1 MNSRLYSAGR
11 TPKGKFK
18 GSDDRAT
25 VKFTPANRNADIHMM
40 RPLQLAACL
49 AISALPFAAAAQQ
62 DATATPAEG
71 SVEEGRMLAY
81 TCMGCHGIPEYRNAY
96 PAYRVP
102 KIGGQSREYLTNAL
116 TEYKRG
122 TRQHPTMEA
131 QAGSYS
137 DQDIADLA
145 AFLSSLNK

>member
-1 MNSRLYSAGR
+1 
-11 TPKGKFK
+11 
-18 GSDDRAT
+18 
-25 VKFTPANRNADIHMM
+25 MM

-49 AISALPFAAAAQQ
+49 ALAALPLAAASQEP
-62 DATATPAEG
+62 ATAPAEG
-71 SVEEGRMLAY
+71 SAEEGRMLAY

-102 KIGGQSREYLTNAL
+102 KIVGQSREYLTNAL

-131 QAGSYS
+131 QAKSFS

-145 AFLSSLNK
+145 AFLSSLNN

>member
-1 MNSRLYSAGR
+1 
-11 TPKGKFK
+11 
-18 GSDDRAT
+18 
-25 VKFTPANRNADIHMM
+25 MM

-49 AISALPFAAAAQQ
+49 ALAALPFAAVSQEPAA
-62 DATATPAEG
+62 APSEG
-71 SVEEGRMLAY
+71 SAEEGRMLAY

-122 TRQHPTMEA
+122 TRRHPTMEA
-131 QAGSYS
+131 QARSFS

-145 AFLSSLNK
+145 TFLSSLTK

>member
-1 MNSRLYSAGR
+1 
-11 TPKGKFK
+11 
-18 GSDDRAT
+18 
-25 VKFTPANRNADIHMM
+25 MM

-49 AISALPFAAAAQQ
+49 ALAALPFAALSQDPAA
-62 DATATPAEG
+62 PAEG
-71 SVEEGRMLAY
+71 SAEEGRMLAY

-102 KIGGQSREYLTNAL
+102 RIGGQSREYLTNAL
-116 TEYKRG
+116 TEYRRG

-131 QAGSYS
+131 QARSFS

-145 AFLSSLNK
+145 AFLSSLTK

>member
-1 MNSRLYSAGR
+1 
-11 TPKGKFK
+11 
-18 GSDDRAT
+18 
-25 VKFTPANRNADIHMM
+25 MM

-49 AISALPFAAAAQQ
+49 ALAALPFAAASQE
-62 DATATPAEG
+62 ATAAAPADA
-71 SVEEGRMLAY
+71 SIEEGRTLAY

-116 TEYKRG
+116 TEYQRG

-131 QAGSYS
+131 QARSFS
-137 DQDIADLA
+137 DEDIANLA
-145 AFLSSLNK
+145 AFLSSVTK

>member
-1 MNSRLYSAGR
+1 
-11 TPKGKFK
+11 
-18 GSDDRAT
+18 
-25 VKFTPANRNADIHMM
+25 MM

-49 AISALPFAAAAQQ
+49 ALAALPFAATPQEPSPAA
-62 DATATPAEG
+62 DAPTQG
-71 SVEEGRMLAY
+71 SAEEGRTLAY

-131 QAGSYS
+131 QAKSFS

-145 AFLSSLNK
+145 AFLSSLTK

>member
-1 MNSRLYSAGR
+1 
-11 TPKGKFK
+11 
-18 GSDDRAT
+18 
-25 VKFTPANRNADIHMM
+25 MM

-49 AISALPFAAAAQQ
+49 ALAALPFAAVSQEP
-62 DATATPAEG
+62 ATAPSEG
-71 SVEEGRMLAY
+71 SAEEGRMLAY

-122 TRQHPTMEA
+122 ARRHPTMEA
-131 QAGSYS
+131 QARSYS

-145 AFLSSLNK
+145 AFLSSLTK

>member
-1 MNSRLYSAGR
+1 
-11 TPKGKFK
+11 
-18 GSDDRAT
+18 
-25 VKFTPANRNADIHMM
+25 MM

-49 AISALPFAAAAQQ
+49 ALSALPFAAAAQQ
-62 DATATPAEG
+62 DATAQPAEG

-122 TRQHPTMEA
+122 TRRHPTMEA

>member
-1 MNSRLYSAGR
+1 
-11 TPKGKFK
+11 
-18 GSDDRAT
+18 
-25 VKFTPANRNADIHMM
+25 M

-49 AISALPFAAAAQQ
+49 PLAALPFAAAFQE
-62 DATATPAEG
+62 ATAAPPAQA
-71 SVEEGRMLAY
+71 SIEEGRTLAY

-116 TEYKRG
+116 TEYQRG

-131 QAGSYS
+131 QARSFS
-137 DQDIADLA
+137 DEDIANLA
-145 AFLSSLNK
+145 AFLSSVTK

>member
-1 MNSRLYSAGR
+1 
-11 TPKGKFK
+11 
-18 GSDDRAT
+18 
-25 VKFTPANRNADIHMM
+25 MM

-49 AISALPFAAAAQQ
+49 ALAALPFAAVSQEPAA
-62 DATATPAEG
+62 PSEG
-71 SVEEGRMLAY
+71 SAEEGRMLAY

-122 TRQHPTMEA
+122 TRRHPTMEA
-131 QAGSYS
+131 QARSFS

-145 AFLSSLNK
+145 TFLSSLTK